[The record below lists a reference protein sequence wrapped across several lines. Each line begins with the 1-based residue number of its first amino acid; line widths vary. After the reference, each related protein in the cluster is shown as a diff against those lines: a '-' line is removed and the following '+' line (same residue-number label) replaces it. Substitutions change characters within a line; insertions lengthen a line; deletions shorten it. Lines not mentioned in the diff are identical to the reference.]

1 MYLVSKTRF
10 EVMSMNRKAIM
21 SRAWAIFGESYGYRG
36 KGGTP
41 FKAIGRRCFAAAL
54 RAAWKEHRDAQ
65 ALAAIPADVKAARIE
80 SLQAQLADLQW
91 MDNWRQ
97 AQALRFSIEAEISR
111 LAA

>member
-1 MYLVSKTRF
+1 
-10 EVMSMNRKAIM
+10 MNRKAIM
-21 SRAWAIFGESYGYRG
+21 QRAWAIFRMNYCYTG

-41 FKAIGRRCFAAAL
+41 FNAIGRHCFAAAL

-65 ALAAIPADVKAARIE
+65 AIAAIPADVKASRIE
-80 SLQAQLADLQW
+80 TLRSQLEDLEW

-97 AQALRFSIEAEISR
+97 AQALRVSIEAEISR